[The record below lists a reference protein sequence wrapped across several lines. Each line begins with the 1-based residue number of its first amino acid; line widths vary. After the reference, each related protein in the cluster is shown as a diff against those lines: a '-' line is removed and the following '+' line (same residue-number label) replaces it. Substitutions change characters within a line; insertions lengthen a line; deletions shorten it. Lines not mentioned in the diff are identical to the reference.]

1 MVIALASPAPGRPV
15 TSPYGWRK
23 HPITGQR
30 KLHAG
35 IDFGGSFTVLSA
47 GSGTV
52 VKTGYSAT
60 GYGHYVIVQHDP
72 SLRTLYAHGK
82 TASKLRVGDSV
93 RAGTTVFTSGSTGAS
108 TGNHL
113 HFEVRVKNRVGVW
126 AAVDPAPYLT
136 AKPSTARRKNTMATL
151 YYTKKDNKNVFAL
164 AGEAPGTSANWLETS
179 DQTFAN
185 QLAAQ
190 HGPAA
195 YLTPASFDGWK
206 QRYLEPVKTLGN
218 TSTAAPEYVL
228 TGTLTPKK

>member
-1 MVIALASPAPGRPV
+1 MVTALSSPAPGQSI
-15 TSPYGWRK
+15 TSPYGMRK
-23 HPITGQR
+23 HPITGKQ

-35 IDFGGSFTVLSA
+35 VDFGGSFTVLSA
-47 GSGTV
+47 GSGIV
-52 VKTGYSAT
+52 VKKGYSAT
-60 GYGHYVIVQHDP
+60 GYGNYVIVQHDP

-82 TASKLRVGDSV
+82 SASTLSVGDSV
-93 RAGTTVFTSGSTGAS
+93 GAGTTIFQSGSTGAS

-113 HFEVRVKNRVGVW
+113 HFEVRVKNRLGVW
-126 AAVDPAPYLT
+126 SAVDPAPYLI
-136 AKPSTARRKNTMATL
+136 AKPPTARRKNTMATL
-151 YYTKKDNKNVFAL
+151 YYTKKNNKNIFAL

-206 QRYLEPVKTLGN
+206 QRYLEPVKTLGG
-218 TSTAAPEYVL
+218 TSTGAAEYVL